1 MVIGKSLNP
10 RSLNNFT
17 DIPVVYKGNKSA
29 WMTLALFEEWFHK
42 IFVPEVKGFL
52 RAENLPEKAL
62 LLIDNAPCHPKDGE
76 LMSSDGQ
83 ISVMCLPPNCTAL
96 IQPMDQNVI
105 RLTKLNY
112 KTSLLSDI
120 VRRGKTI
127 DESLRNINL
136 NHAIC
141 FLANAWNAVNVT
153 SIQSSF
159 QKLFEVTSEW
169 DSEDVNPLSELRLQL
184 VEDTSSIQAISNL
197 LQEIEPLQQ
206 ISDSEIEQWI
216 AEPIL
221 ESFEQNE
228 DPCINCDLTD
238 GEETNNVVV
247 NTKKV
252 TQEETI
258 SAYNICLEWA
268 DQNNASLDD
277 IMTLQSLRSSV
288 VLNKRACTK
297 QTKISNFFSST

>member
-1 MVIGKSLNP
+1 MQ
-10 RSLNNFT
+10 
-17 DIPVVYKGNKSA
+17 
-29 WMTLALFEEWFHK
+29 
-42 IFVPEVKGFL
+42 VKGFL

-136 NHAIC
+136 KHAIC
-141 FLANAWNAVNVT
+141 FLANAWDAVNVT

-159 QKLFEVTSEW
+159 QKLFEVTAER
-169 DSEDVNPLSELRLQL
+169 DSEDVIPLSELRLQL
-184 VEDTSSIQAISNL
+184 VKDTSNIQAISNL
-197 LQEIEPLQQ
+197 LQEIKPLQQ
-206 ISDSEIEQWI
+206 ISDSEI
-216 AEPIL
+216 
-221 ESFEQNE
+221 
-228 DPCINCDLTD
+228 
-238 GEETNNVVV
+238 
-247 NTKKV
+247 
-252 TQEETI
+252 
-258 SAYNICLEWA
+258 
-268 DQNNASLDD
+268 
-277 IMTLQSLRSSV
+277 
-288 VLNKRACTK
+288 
-297 QTKISNFFSST
+297 